1 MSSGIHGVAGPY
13 LFTVLIERDPF
24 AVADAVRAGENFFM
38 AVRTVQWERRM
49 RRGPVVA
56 AR

>member
-1 MSSGIHGVAGPY
+1 MGSSIHGVAGPY

-24 AVADAVRAGENFFM
+24 SVADAVRAGENFVM